1 MERFGHPIGRW
12 RLSVKVGDL
21 VRYKNKVP
29 SYKWS
34 CWTAVVV
41 EKVIRASP
49 LGPATEYVRVIWQQD
64 TDSTGL
70 IRANLMEVA
79 NAS

>member
-1 MERFGHPIGRW
+1 M
-12 RLSVKVGDL
+12 KVGDL

-41 EKVIRASP
+41 EKVIKDSP
-49 LGPATEYVRVIWQQD
+49 LGPSAEYVRVIWQQD